1 MQIGSSKI
9 SCKMCP
15 KETIYMKSDGLFTE
29 KNKKNIIT
37 LSSAEFTRSM
47 PSVKYSVNKRSMGH
61 DSLTG

>member
-9 SCKMCP
+9 SCKMAIC
-15 KETIYMKSDGLFTE
+15 MKSDGLFTE